1 MWYPWNTDTER
12 PVSFSDLFRHLD
24 RALRYDTTPAARE
37 AEPAAT
43 LLETA
48 EGYEFRLEVPG
59 VSQSELTL
67 DVHDQTMTLSA
78 KREVKP
84 REGWS
89 THRAERPSFAWK
101 RAYTFPTKL
110 DAERT
115 VAKLELGVLT
125 VRVAKAPEAQPRRVP
140 ITGA

>member
-1 MWYPWNTDTER
+1 MWYPWNPDFER
-12 PVSFSDLFRHLD
+12 QASFSDVFRQLD
-24 RALRYDTTPAARE
+24 RALRRDTTPAARDN
-37 AEPAAT
+37 EPAAT

-48 EGYEFRLEVPG
+48 DGYEFRLEVPG
-59 VSQSELTL
+59 VSQSDITL

-89 THRAERPSFAWK
+89 THRAERPSFSWK
-101 RAYTFPTKL
+101 RSYTFPTKL

-140 ITGA
+140 IAGA